1 MKGHASIFS
10 LNPTSPVEMTII
22 LMKHR
27 TLYTELTKKNQNFI
41 SDLKEFIEDTK
52 KQFNEIKDK
61 ELKED

>member
-10 LNPTSPVEMTII
+10 LNPTSFVEMTII

-27 TLYTELTKKNQNFI
+27 TQNLKKNQNFI